1 VPKDEMRVVP
11 LGTLVAADPS
21 LVAVV
26 NLDVGAGLWRDE
38 VSEWHPWGKNSKKS
52 DA

>member
-1 VPKDEMRVVP
+1 MRVVP